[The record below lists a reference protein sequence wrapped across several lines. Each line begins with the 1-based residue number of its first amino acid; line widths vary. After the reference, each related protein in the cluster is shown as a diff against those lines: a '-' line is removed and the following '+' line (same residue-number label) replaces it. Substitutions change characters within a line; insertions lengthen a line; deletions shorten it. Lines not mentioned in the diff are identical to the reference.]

1 MSRNN
6 RNTSAPVEAPTASIP
21 AESIA
26 ITQNDTPPAIT
37 PQAAIA
43 CLVECYGITSASL
56 LERAIKAAM
65 MAANAN
71 ALHGDMRAK
80 MPIIQEVLKDGKAT
94 KREGVFS
101 VRDTEGVTR
110 DASKLTPEQRKAYN
124 ALVVT
129 ITAAKH
135 LGILAAKVR

>member
-1 MSRNN
+1 MSKPSKANA
-6 RNTSAPVEAPTASIP
+6 TAPAIP
-21 AESIA
+21 VESIA
-26 ITQNDTPPAIT
+26 IPATTQEIT
-37 PQAAIA
+37 PDAALA
-43 CLVECYGITSASL
+43 VLVSHYGLTSASL
-56 LERAIKAAM
+56 AERALKAASI
-65 MAANAN
+65 AANAN

-80 MPIIQEVLKDGKAT
+80 MPIIHEALKDGKAT

-124 ALVVT
+124 ALVTT